1 MAEFVD
7 LTQIQ
12 LETNSTL
19 WQILQLDHELT
30 IQITNNTDEDELRG
44 KVALLPET
52 KHNYRMW
59 VELKLLGHYLEDEN
73 AGWFGLVMRA
83 QDVDNFELVWFMP
96 NVKHYENVAYLP
108 VAHGIVP
115 WWTEAYA
122 TQYKGKVALPK
133 KDWFLVQLD
142 VVGDEFTLY
151 INDEKIMHKRFT
163 YYLENG
169 RPGFYIGTATNAA
182 FRLVKFEEFE

>member
-1 MAEFVD
+1 MAEFID
-7 LTQIQ
+7 LTQIE
-12 LETNSTL
+12 LETNSPL
-19 WQILQLDHELT
+19 WQIIRLDHELT
-30 IQITNNTDEDELRG
+30 IQITNNTDEDELHG
-44 KVALLPET
+44 KVALLPEIRR
-52 KHNYRMW
+52 NYRMLA
-59 VELKLLGHYLEDEN
+59 ELKFLGHYLKDPN

-96 NVKHYENVAYLP
+96 NIKHTENVAYIP

-122 TQYKGKVALPK
+122 TQYKGQVELPE

-142 VVGDEFTLY
+142 VIGDEFTLY
-151 INDEKIMHKRFT
+151 IDNEKIMQKRFT
-163 YYLENG
+163 YYLKNG

-182 FRLVKFEEFE
+182 FRLVKLEEFD